1 MVAYRRDGI
10 ISVSDLARNLS
21 TALGGVLDYSKEKLA
36 ISKNNKLEAVIIPI
50 DEYERMKEAYEEMEN
65 MKIAK
70 MIDERKDSKTISFD
84 ELLTK
89 FGVKED
95 EL

>member
-1 MVAYRRDGI
+1 MVGYSRDEI

-21 TALGGVLDYSKEKLA
+21 TALGGLLDYSKEKLA

-65 MKIAK
+65 MQIAK
-70 MIDERKDSKTISFD
+70 IIDKRKDSKTISFD
-84 ELLTK
+84 ELLTR
-89 FGVKED
+89 FEVKED

>member
-1 MVAYRRDGI
+1 MHSGSYGE
-10 ISVSDLARNLS
+10 NFK
-21 TALGGVLDYSKEKLA
+21 YSQTGKDAEYMEKA
-36 ISKNNKLEAVIIPI
+36 INDFTNNTTL
-50 DEYERMKEAYEEMEN
+50 EN

>member
-1 MVAYRRDGI
+1 
-10 ISVSDLARNLS
+10 
-21 TALGGVLDYSKEKLA
+21 
-36 ISKNNKLEAVIIPI
+36 
-50 DEYERMKEAYEEMEN
+50 MEN
-65 MKIAK
+65 MQIAK